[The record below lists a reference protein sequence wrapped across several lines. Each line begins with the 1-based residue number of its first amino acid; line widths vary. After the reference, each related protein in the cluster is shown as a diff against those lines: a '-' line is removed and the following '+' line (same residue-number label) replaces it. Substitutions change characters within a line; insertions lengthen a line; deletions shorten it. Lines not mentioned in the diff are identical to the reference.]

1 MGAFDTQIAEQIKDA
16 MRSKDQLRLD
26 TLRALKSALKY
37 KLIELKKPELTQDE
51 YLQVFRALI
60 KQRQE
65 AADQFDKAGAK
76 DRAEKERAELAI
88 VQKFLPEPLSA
99 LELESLV
106 LTVIKDLGASSI
118 KEMGAVMKEANVR
131 AQGRADGRSLSE
143 LVKQKLSA

>member
-1 MGAFDTQIAEQIKDA
+1 MSAFDTQIAEQLKDA

-26 TLRALKSALKY
+26 TLRALKSAIKY
-37 KLIELKKPELTQDE
+37 KLIDLKKPELTQEE

-76 DRAEKERAELAI
+76 DRADKERAELAI
-88 VQKFLPEPLSA
+88 VQKFLPEPLSSS
-99 LELESLV
+99 ELESLV
-106 LTVIKDLGASSI
+106 VTVIKDLGASSI
-118 KEMGAVMKEANVR
+118 KEMGAVMKEANAR
-131 AQGRADGRSLSE
+131 ARGRADGRSLSE